1 MTEKE
6 WLRGPRSS
14 NYEWL
19 AARKD
24 EHERRPVVA
33 ASPHVPHGT
42 SRNGA
47 ANGRAN
53 QSGVSELP
61 EWDDPLPWNC

>member
-6 WLRGPRSS
+6 WLRGA

-24 EHERRPVVA
+24 EHERRAVA
-33 ASPHVPHGT
+33 AAPHVPHGT
-42 SRNGA
+42 SRNVCCERSGKSERRVGVA
-47 ANGRAN
+47 GVGRPVVWA
-53 QSGVSELP
+53 
-61 EWDDPLPWNC
+61 